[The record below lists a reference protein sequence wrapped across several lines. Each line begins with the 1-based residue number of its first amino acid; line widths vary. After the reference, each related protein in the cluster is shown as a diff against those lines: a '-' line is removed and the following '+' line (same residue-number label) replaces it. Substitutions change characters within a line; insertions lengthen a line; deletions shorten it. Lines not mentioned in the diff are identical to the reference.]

1 MSLQPLTRK
10 TFYKAISKN
19 TGSNDFKIT
28 KMELLGK
35 GVNCFNTLEEA
46 QKHFNRALEKAE
58 QKFHNIIEG
67 IQNLKENL
75 GGFSIDYFI
84 EGDLYGIEREGKY
97 IEFQIDGY
105 SFEFRF

>member
-10 TFYKAISKN
+10 TFYKAISKT

-35 GVNCFNTLEEA
+35 GVNCFNTPEEA
-46 QKHFNRALEKAE
+46 QKHFDEALEKAYE
-58 QKFHNIIEG
+58 KFDKIMEE
-67 IQNLKENL
+67 IQNLKEKL
-75 GGFSIDYFI
+75 GGFSIEYFI
-84 EGDLYGIEREGKY
+84 EGDLYGIEQECKY
-97 IEFQIDGY
+97 IEFEIDGY

>member
-19 TGSNDFKIT
+19 TGSNNFKVT

-35 GVNCFNTLEEA
+35 GINCFNTPEEA
-46 QKHFNRALEKAE
+46 QNHFDEALEKAYT
-58 QKFHNIIEG
+58 KFDKIMEG

-84 EGDLYGIEREGKY
+84 EGDLYGIEQEGKY
-97 IEFQIDGY
+97 IEFEIDGY

>member
-1 MSLQPLTRK
+1 MSLQYK

-28 KMELLGK
+28 KMELLGR
-35 GVNCFNTLEEA
+35 GRNCFDTPEEA
-46 QKHFNRALEKAE
+46 QKHFNRAAATAEEKFN
-58 QKFHNIIEG
+58 KIMDG

-75 GGFSIDYFI
+75 GGFSIEYFI
-84 EGDLYGIEREGKY
+84 EGDLYGIEQEGKY
-97 IEFQIDGY
+97 IEFEIDGY